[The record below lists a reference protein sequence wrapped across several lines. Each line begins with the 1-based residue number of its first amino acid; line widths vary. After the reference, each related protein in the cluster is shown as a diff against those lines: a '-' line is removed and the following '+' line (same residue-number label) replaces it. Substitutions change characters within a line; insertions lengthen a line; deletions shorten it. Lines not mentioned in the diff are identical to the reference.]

1 MWSNMRVRIFHSPHG
16 LQVASVYGGD
26 GKAVP
31 PASAAVVEGRSR
43 AERAMAEAEAVLDS
57 ALRAQVAVRQQEK
70 GQEKEKE
77 REKERKGRARG
88 ADKGGLRKGKSES
101 GPEVEDESD
110 LAPYLKKAAAK
121 DVRAMPEFHAPLI
134 TGDADLVNVIKEVR
148 MTH

>member
-1 MWSNMRVRIFHSPHG
+1 M
-16 LQVASVYGGD
+16 YGGD
-26 GKAVP
+26 GKAPP

-70 GQEKEKE
+70 EQDKEKEKEKE
-77 REKERKGRARG
+77 RKGKARAG
-88 ADKGGLRKGKSES
+88 EKGGAKKGKTES

-121 DVRAMPEFHAPLI
+121 DVRTMPEIYAPLI

-148 MTH
+148 MIH